1 MEPHRFDSYDIALKQ
16 INKQL
21 DNMQKSSKI
30 DNKRNLIISSIAA
43 IASVVAAAVAV
54 FSLF

>member
-21 DNMQKSSKI
+21 DNIQKSSKI

-43 IASVVAAAVAV
+43 IASVIAAAVAV